1 MPVHLTDRNV
11 AHEIAARIRTLIAR
25 HDDGDITAA
34 ARRLARPIP
43 DVYFPERVIS
53 SRNEPDAIEFLA
65 TVVRTYE
72 TDVCW
77 LITGAT
83 TRSAR
88 TPPISSEARGTIV
101 ELLDELSDLLLDEV
115 RHERETSRHYH

>member
-11 AHEIAARIRTLIAR
+11 AHEIAERIRTLIAR

>member
-1 MPVHLTDRNV
+1 MSLHLNDRNV

-25 HDDGDITAA
+25 YDEGDITAA

-43 DVYFPERVIS
+43 DVYFPERVLS
-53 SRNEPDAIEFLA
+53 SGNEPDAMEFLA

-72 TDVCW
+72 ADVCW
-77 LITGAT
+77 LITGTT

-101 ELLDELSDLLLDEV
+101 ELLDELSDLLINEV
-115 RHERETSRHYH
+115 RNERETARHYH

>member
-1 MPVHLTDRNV
+1 MPLHLNDRNV
-11 AHEIAARIRTLIAR
+11 AREIAGRIRILIAR
-25 HDDGDITAA
+25 HDEGDVTAA

-43 DVYFPERVIS
+43 DVYYPERVIS
-53 SRNEPDAIEFLA
+53 SGNEPDALGFLA

-72 TDVCW
+72 ADVCW
-77 LITGAT
+77 LITGTT

-101 ELLDELSDLLLDEV
+101 ELIDELSDLLLDEV
-115 RHERETSRHYH
+115 RTERETGRHYH